1 MSNPNSTSK
10 TTNTAATRNNGE
22 VKVERLA
29 EALGSTI
36 GKNITTDSLEAS
48 LVDSIGA
55 VARRL
60 RAVESESDDYDARLE
75 RLETSI
81 RFLQPKP
88 EAIKGEDEDFEI
100 LRHVANVKSTIEKS
114 RLRGVDPDAADAIW
128 RSVDSIQQLI
138 DPVVAVAAA

>member
-1 MSNPNSTSK
+1 MSNPDSTSK
-10 TTNTAATRNNGE
+10 TTNATATRNNGK

-29 EALGSTI
+29 EALSGII
-36 GKNITTDSLEAS
+36 GKNITTESLEAS

-55 VARRL
+55 IGSRL
-60 RAVESESDDYDARLE
+60 RSVETESDDHESRLN

-88 EAIKGEDEDFEI
+88 EAIKREDEDFEI
-100 LRHVANVKSTIEKS
+100 LHHVAEVKSTIEKS
-114 RLRGVDPDAADAIW
+114 GLRGMNPDAADAIW